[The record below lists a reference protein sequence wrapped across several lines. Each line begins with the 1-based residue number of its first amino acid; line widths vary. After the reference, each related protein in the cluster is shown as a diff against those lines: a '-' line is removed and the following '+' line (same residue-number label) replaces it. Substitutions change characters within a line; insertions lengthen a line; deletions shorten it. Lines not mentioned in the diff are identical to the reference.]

1 MLPVGSQMGKSLIG
15 GVFVSKLEKI
25 FVYIAVF
32 FICSPLFT
40 LIVLRDAD
48 ILFGFSTVGVLFTIY
63 NLFSLV
69 SSLFCLICR
78 RRRVQE

>member
-1 MLPVGSQMGKSLIG
+1 M
-15 GVFVSKLEKI
+15 SKLEKI

-40 LIVLRDAD
+40 LVVLRDSD
-48 ILFGFSTVGVLFTIY
+48 ILFGFSMVGVLFTIY

-69 SSLFCLICR
+69 SSLFCLFCR
-78 RRRVQE
+78 RKKVQE